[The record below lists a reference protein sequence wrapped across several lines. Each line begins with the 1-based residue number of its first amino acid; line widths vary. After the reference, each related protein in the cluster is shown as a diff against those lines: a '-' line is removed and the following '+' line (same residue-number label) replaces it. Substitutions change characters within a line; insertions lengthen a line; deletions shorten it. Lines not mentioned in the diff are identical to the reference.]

1 MPLQIIGSEIHFEGY
16 RIGTLDEA
24 AAPPTIIA
32 RASDYI
38 DGSDA
43 PEGWVLEEDLDDAE
57 TERDAAREDASEL
70 ESANKTLHEQL
81 DTAVAGIDEI
91 IDGLAPHADAISGT
105 RLRDAVAEAL
115 TELRALKEKLL

>member
-24 AAPPTIIA
+24 AAPPTVIA

-43 PEGWVLEEDLDDAE
+43 PEGWVPEEDLDEAE
-57 TERDAAREDASEL
+57 SARDAARGDASEL
-70 ESANKTLHEQL
+70 ESENKTLHEQL
-81 DTAVAGIDEI
+81 DAAVDGIDTI
-91 IDGLAPHADAISGT
+91 IACLAPHADAISGT

-115 TELRALKEKLL
+115 TELRTLKEKLL